1 MLCLSRAFMTLI
13 FLTYAASLTVLRS
26 AWGMSAT
33 AAGSI
38 STGFQFG
45 FAISLFGCSW
55 LADRISARR
64 VFLASAALA
73 AVTSLAFA
81 LFARSYLSGLILY
94 TLVALSQGGT
104 YTTAIMLMADRYGPE
119 RRGAALGWLIASS
132 SFGSACSLL
141 IAGLTL
147 SGGNYPL
154 TFMVTSAGPLIGLVL
169 GWFALRSTP
178 NMVHHR
184 GGDLHFRAEV
194 LKNPQATRLI
204 TSYIFHNW
212 ELLAMWAWTP
222 AFMTASLAASGS
234 SAGRAVAGGA
244 FVASSFHVMGL
255 LASSTMGRLSDH
267 LGRRTVLVALAAIS
281 TVCSFTIGWLVS
293 APAAIVVAVGSLYAF
308 TALGDSP
315 VLSTALTEAV
325 RPAYLGAALAVRS
338 FLGFG
343 AGAIAPLVFGAVLD
357 ATNPPG
363 AAPATWGWAF
373 TALGLGGLIATASAY
388 SMRPVSGA
396 PRSP

>member
-1 MLCLSRAFMTLI
+1 
-13 FLTYAASLTVLRS
+13 
-26 AWGMSAT
+26 
-33 AAGSI
+33 
-38 STGFQFG
+38 
-45 FAISLFGCSW
+45 
-55 LADRISARR
+55 
-64 VFLASAALA
+64 
-73 AVTSLAFA
+73 
-81 LFARSYLSGLILY
+81 
-94 TLVALSQGGT
+94 
-104 YTTAIMLMADRYGPE
+104 
-119 RRGAALGWLIASS
+119 LIASS
-132 SFGSACSLL
+132 SLGSACSLL

-147 SGGNYPL
+147 PRGGYPL
-154 TFMVTSAGPLIGLVL
+154 TFLVTAAGPLLGLML
-169 GWFALRSTP
+169 GWIALRSTP
-178 NMVHHR
+178 NVVHHR
-184 GGDLHFRAEV
+184 GGEMHFRAEV
-194 LKNPQATRLI
+194 LRNPRAVRLI
-204 TSYIFHNW
+204 IGYIFHSW

-222 AFMTASLAASGS
+222 AFLAASLAASGS
-234 SAGRAVAGGA
+234 GAGRAAAGGA
-244 FVASSFHVMGL
+244 FVASSFHIMGL
-255 LASSTMGRLSDH
+255 FASFTMGRLSDR
-267 LGRRTVLVALAAIS
+267 LGRRTVLLGLAAIS
-281 TVCSFTIGWLVS
+281 TACAFAIGWLV
-293 APAAIVVAVGSLYAF
+293 ATPAAIVVAVGAVFAF